1 MSGKRIHSFPSFC
14 CCCIYTLMCCV
25 SSEATGRGGRERER
39 NCLRMAL
46 RASSFPFFAVVAFL
60 LVSASSYA
68 LFFFF
73 LLFSWLFVGLHVCL
87 NASAHLCKT
96 QETRTRCGT

>member
-68 LFFFF
+68 LFFFCC
-73 LLFSWLFVGLHVCL
+73 LVGCLWVC
-87 NASAHLCKT
+87 T
-96 QETRTRCGT
+96 YV